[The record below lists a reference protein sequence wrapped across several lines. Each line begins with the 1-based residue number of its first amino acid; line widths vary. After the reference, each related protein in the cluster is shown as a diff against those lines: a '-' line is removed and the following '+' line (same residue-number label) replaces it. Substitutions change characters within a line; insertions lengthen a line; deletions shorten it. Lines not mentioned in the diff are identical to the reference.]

1 MSKINSAESIRG
13 LACMAV
19 VFSHLSLIYVPF
31 LHNFE
36 SLTSSGYPLVVFF
49 HNSPFCFLFSGTAA
63 VYVFFVLSGYVL
75 SYAILSK
82 NSVNEKIASMAVK
95 RYPRLAIPAFTSCI
109 LTFFI
114 LYFVEIDTSNVS
126 SWIQLYGKS
135 GTFLNAIYEGT
146 LGAFIFGESSLN
158 FVLWTM
164 QIELIASFIIFFLL
178 YIFYNKSR
186 FTFNIFATLLPLIFI
201 PISLKLV
208 LGTYAFVLGMQLYIY
223 GKKTPSLL
231 TMTALIVGLYF
242 AGVHTTSSSYSFF
255 TDILGAKAYQLL
267 NFIAGF
273 LIVYGV
279 LFNDKVS
286 LFLDKRP
293 FVLLGKLSFSIYLL
307 HVILLYTVSIPL
319 FNSLYEYLNYSLA
332 AFVSAL
338 ITIILILV
346 LSYFYSKYIDD
357 FSIKVANSIEKKVR
371 KIQGNKVPTP

>member
-19 VFSHLSLIYVPF
+19 VFSHLSLIYAPF

-36 SLTSSGYPLVVFF
+36 GLTSSGYPQVDFF

-82 NSVNEKIASMAVK
+82 NNVNEKIASMAVK

-201 PISLKLV
+201 PISLKLA
-208 LGTYAFVLGMQLYIY
+208 LGAYAFVLGMQLYIW
-223 GKKTPSLL
+223 
-231 TMTALIVGLYF
+231 
-242 AGVHTTSSSYSFF
+242 
-255 TDILGAKAYQLL
+255 
-267 NFIAGF
+267 
-273 LIVYGV
+273 
-279 LFNDKVS
+279 
-286 LFLDKRP
+286 
-293 FVLLGKLSFSIYLL
+293 
-307 HVILLYTVSIPL
+307 
-319 FNSLYEYLNYSLA
+319 
-332 AFVSAL
+332 
-338 ITIILILV
+338 
-346 LSYFYSKYIDD
+346 
-357 FSIKVANSIEKKVR
+357 
-371 KIQGNKVPTP
+371 